1 MKRYKNITGRQLLPL
16 LLLASLIAP
25 SGQAAENLLSNPGFE
40 RGNTSGWKTW
50 GCSLRAVQD
59 PVRSGDYSVWVYNR
73 TQNWQG
79 PVHSVVGTMEDGKTY
94 IVSAWVKLDN
104 AASARVAVTFMQMDG
119 RGIRYI
125 NVGSSIVSDGQWTQL
140 SGEFTLNV
148 VGTLEDIDVY
158 FEGPTPGINFYLD
171 DAELVELVPET
182 IEPNAAGVV
191 DVNTVYQQLEG
202 FGASGAWYE
211 GWLTAHPKRNEIYDV
226 LFKQLGLDI
235 YRIRNTYGTSSSYIT
250 TSVEII
256 KAAESSL
263 GHPIKVMISSWSPP
277 ANLKSNGSTVGGTL
291 AQYPN
296 GGYKYSEF
304 AQWWA
309 DSITDYSNR
318 GVDIEYINMQNEP
331 DYEASWDSCLFTPT
345 ETTSSAG
352 YNLAFEALYDELSG
366 MASCPKLLAPE
377 ACGTNR
383 SASYIK
389 ALIDDSHAYGWA
401 HHLYAGGR
409 HDNPDGYIPTMAH
422 FAAQYGDRPLLQT
435 EFAKGESEPLT
446 FTDAMNL
453 ALLMH
458 NSLTVEGVSAYLYWE
473 LFWTEPKGLVSLDNP
488 WQNNPSYTINHTYYA
503 FKQYSA
509 FTDPGWHRV
518 EASTD
523 SAGLRISAFKSP
535 DGNELSIVIINV
547 SDIDINLALSLGDF
561 SPISSEVYRTSETEH
576 TAYIGTF
583 DASKSLMLPTQ
594 TITTIS
600 LTGSSPPENCAE
612 VHAAGFG
619 LASDV
624 NSDCY
629 VNYKDLELIADC
641 WLITD
646 RVEFSEC
653 QGADLDMLGDINLI
667 DFAMFAEQWLQ
678 CNDPEDPCCT
688 PNW

>member
-1 MKRYKNITGRQLLPL
+1 M
-16 LLLASLIAP
+16 
-25 SGQAAENLLSNPGFE
+25 
-40 RGNTSGWKTW
+40 
-50 GCSLRAVQD
+50 D
-59 PVRSGDYSVWVYNR
+59 
-73 TQNWQG
+73 
-79 PVHSVVGTMEDGKTY
+79 DGKTY
-94 IVSAWVKLDN
+94 TVSAWVKLDN
-104 AASARVAVTFMQMDG
+104 AESARVAVTFMQMDG

-125 NVGSSIVSDGQWTQL
+125 NVGSSTVSDGQWTQV
-140 SGEFTLNV
+140 SGEFALDV
-148 VGTLEDIDVY
+148 EGTLEDIDVY
-158 FEGPTPGINFYLD
+158 FEGPAAGINFYLD

-211 GWLTAHPKRNEIYDV
+211 GWLTAHPLKNEIYDV
-226 LFKQLGLDI
+226 LFGQLGLDI

-250 TSVEII
+250 DSIEII
-256 KAAESSL
+256 QAAEASL
-263 GHPIKVMISSWSPP
+263 SQPIKVMISSWSPP
-277 ANLKSNGSTVGGTL
+277 AYLKSNDSTVGGTL
-291 AQYPN
+291 KKDSSGNYM
-296 GGYKYSEF
+296 YDEF
-304 AQWWA
+304 AKWWA
-309 DSITDYSNR
+309 DSLTEYSNR
-318 GVDIEYINMQNEP
+318 GVDIEYVNMQNEP
-331 DYEASWDSCLFTPT
+331 DYEATWDSCLFTPT
-345 ETTSSAG
+345 ETTNSAG
-352 YNLAFEALYDELSG
+352 YNLAFEALYTELSG
-366 MASCPKLLAPE
+366 MANCPKLLAPE

-383 SASYIK
+383 SASYIN

-409 HDNPDGYIPTMAH
+409 HDNPDGYIPAMAQ

-435 EFAKGESEPLT
+435 EFAKGDSEPLT

-458 NSLTVEGVSAYLYWE
+458 NSLTIEGVSAYFYWE
-473 LFWTEPKGLVSLDNP
+473 LFWAEPMGLVSLDNP
-488 WQNNPSYTINHTYYA
+488 WQGNPGYTINYTYYA
-503 FKQYSA
+503 MKHYSA

-535 DGNELSIVIINV
+535 DSTELSIVIINF

-576 TAYIGTF
+576 TAHIGSL
-583 DASKSLMLPTQ
+583 DESQSLMLPAR
-594 TITTIS
+594 TITTVT
-600 LTGSSPPENCAE
+600 LKTSSTPENCAQ
-612 VHAAGFG
+612 VHAAGLG
-619 LASDV
+619 LASDF

-629 VNYKDLELIADC
+629 VNYKDLKLIADC

-646 RVEFSEC
+646 RVEYSEC
-653 QGADLDMLGDINLI
+653 QDADLDMLSDINLI

-678 CNDPEDPCCT
+678 CNDPEDPYCK